1 MLDFLPCR
9 CRVVSGLNIAPLPH
23 GQAGAMISE
32 MAPVHFRYL
41 DEERAVLAAAIN
53 FGLISIQDHVPR
65 HLPALRLA
73 LGRGTK

>member
-1 MLDFLPCR
+1 
-9 CRVVSGLNIAPLPH
+9 
-23 GQAGAMISE
+23 MISE